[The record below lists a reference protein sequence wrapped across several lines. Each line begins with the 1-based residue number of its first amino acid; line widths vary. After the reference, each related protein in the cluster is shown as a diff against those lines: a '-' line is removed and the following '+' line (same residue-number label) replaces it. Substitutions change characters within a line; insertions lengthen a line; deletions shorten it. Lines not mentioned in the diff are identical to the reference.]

1 MFKANR
7 SDVGVPPPNGV
18 SFALVGADAGS
29 GPSDLFDARLFE
41 TQGDPASPS

>member
-1 MFKANR
+1 MLKANR
-7 SDVGVPPPNGV
+7 SDVGVPANGV

-41 TQGDPASPS
+41 TRGDPASPS

>member
-7 SDVGVPPPNGV
+7 SDVGVPANGV
-18 SFALVGADAGS
+18 SFALVDADAGS

-41 TQGDPASPS
+41 TRGDPASPS